1 MNLVKG
7 KVKDNA
13 KEIIVPCLK
22 VCEEFFVPSIISSS
36 PHCTNFYYYMKNVN
50 LTFALSRR
58 ENTKDKYFPFLL
70 PY

>member
-50 LTFALSRR
+50 LT
-58 ENTKDKYFPFLL
+58 LL
-70 PY
+70 